1 MTHPRARNR
10 PIPPPSRA
18 PTPREICVFVIEEE
32 RRVEQ
37 ADVDE
42 ILEPKEDPPAAP
54 RKDINR
60 NIKLA
65 VIELKPTA
73 IRAVPIIEDHR
84 PHVVN
89 DVT

>member
-1 MTHPRARNR
+1 MAHPGAWNC
-10 PIPPPSRA
+10 PISPPSRA
-18 PTPREICVFVIEEE
+18 TSPREIGVFVIEKE

-42 ILEPKEDPPAAP
+42 IVGPEQDSPSTPC
-54 RKDINR
+54 KDINR
-60 NIKLA
+60 RIKLA

-73 IRAVPIIEDHR
+73 IRAVSIIEDDR